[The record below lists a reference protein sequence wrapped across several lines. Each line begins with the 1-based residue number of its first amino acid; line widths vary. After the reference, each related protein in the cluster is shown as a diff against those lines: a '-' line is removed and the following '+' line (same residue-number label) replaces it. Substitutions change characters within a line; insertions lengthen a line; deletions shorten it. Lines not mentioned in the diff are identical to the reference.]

1 MHAPTVHIDLED
13 PTLMEIAEFL
23 DSQAGDKY
31 TVMLVRN
38 GDDLDTAG
46 FVHIQ
51 MHNEDSC
58 ESLRWVEHVWFPSAY
73 SENKTGCICLRVT
86 SQGSGGQALNI

>member
-1 MHAPTVHIDLED
+1 MQLKVLIMYPPPCAVHLDLED

-38 GDDLDTAG
+38 GEDLDTANL
-46 FVHIQ
+46 VRVQ
-51 MHNEDSC
+51 MHEDSC
-58 ESLRWVEHVWFPSAY
+58 ESLR
-73 SENKTGCICLRVT
+73 
-86 SQGSGGQALNI
+86 